1 MDLRAVR
8 DHPGVRNV
16 LGGGFLIFG
25 ILVLPVEH
33 DLLKLFGEAAEFAFV
48 LGLFNTLQADV
59 KGLFSICQRSPQ
71 HASLD

>member
-48 LGLFNTLQADV
+48 LGLFNTLQTDV
-59 KGLFSICQRSPQ
+59 KGLFRSVNGRHSI
-71 HASLD
+71 ASLD